1 MSRGRFAG
9 AVGSWLVALR
19 IARREARRARGRT
32 ALVLAMITLPV
43 LVLSFTAVSWDM
55 SQLTRAEKLDRR
67 LGGADAELRWSAENA
82 LVQDAW
88 GENTWPARGETVPRT
103 RPVTAAEMSALL
115 PPGSRVSPV
124 RWWVPFE
131 VRLDG
136 RDVPFDARSVDLT
149 DPVARPL
156 ARLRAGRRPAAPA
169 EIAVS
174 RPALRRL
181 GVPLGGT
188 VRTADGGGPYRVVG
202 VVEFPD
208 NLREVVA
215 LRPEAATGPV
225 APPDESWLVDVP
237 GRLDPALVDR
247 LNARGVAVRA
257 RTALPGRDEV
267 ADGGTSVPD
276 AEEAS
281 DAVLVGGL
289 GLLEVVL
296 LVGPAF
302 AVGVRRR
309 RRDLALVAVAGGDH
323 VHLRRVVLADGVV
336 LGAGGAALG
345 LLFGTA
351 AAVAGRPLVEQ
362 YLTAARSGGY
372 RVFPAA
378 LAVIAAVAVLAGV
391 LAALAPAWTAARED
405 VVAGLA
411 GRRSPPRH
419 RRRWLVTGLLLTL
432 GGAAVAALGAARTIP
447 TMILAGLILGELGLV
462 FGTPTLIGLLAG
474 AGRLL
479 PLAPRL
485 ALRDASRNRA
495 SAAPAISAV
504 MAAVAGSVALGV
516 YVASDDARNR
526 ADWQPGIPPGNV
538 LLLGTGDTTEL
549 PPPAQVA
556 ERVRAVLPDG
566 TVARLDVPACA
577 PPISP
582 DDYCL
587 PAAEV
592 APDRQCPYDLTGY
605 LTADGRRRALAD
617 PRCARP
623 SRNPDGLYLPAYVD
637 DGSALP
643 ALTGAPAGE
652 VAAATRMLRSGGVVV
667 TDPRQVVDG
676 RVTVTVSRTTARQDP
691 PSTTTTTTTLPG
703 YALRGG
709 LPVDRLILSAAATA
723 RLGLV
728 GEQLG
733 YVVDTTGPPTAAQR
747 QRLAADLPRLGP
759 LQIQVEQDEP
769 ASDRRPLLLLLAVG
783 SGVIT
788 LGAAGVAT
796 GLAAAEGRRDLSTLA
811 AVGASPRVR
820 RVLSLCQAGVIA
832 VLGSVLG
839 IVAGLGSALIILASV
854 NRRYAAAWPVE
865 TPYPVVVPW
874 LTLGVLV
881 VVPLVA
887 MLGAGLLT
895 RSRLPVERRL
905 E

>member
-19 IARREARRARGRT
+19 IAQREARRARGRT

-43 LVLSFTAVSWDM
+43 LALSFTAVSWDM
-55 SQLTRAEKLDRR
+55 AQLTRAEKLDRR
-67 LGGADAELRWSAENA
+67 LGGADAELRWLAENA
-82 LVQDAW
+82 VVQDAW
-88 GENTWPARGETVPRT
+88 GENSWPAQGETGPRT
-103 RPVTAAEMSALL
+103 RPVTAAEIAALL
-115 PPGSRVSPV
+115 PPGSRVSQV

-131 VRLDG
+131 VRIDG
-136 RDVPFDARSVDLT
+136 RNVSFGARSLDLT
-149 DPVARPL
+149 DPVARPR
-156 ARLRAGRRPAAPA
+156 ARLRAGRPPTTPT

-174 RPALRRL
+174 PPALRRL
-181 GVPLGGT
+181 GVRLGGT

-208 NLREVVA
+208 DLREVVA
-215 LRPEAATGPV
+215 VRPEAPVGPI
-225 APPDESWLVDVP
+225 PPTDESWLVDLP

-247 LNARGVAVRA
+247 LNARGVAVSA
-257 RTALPGRDEV
+257 RTAVPGRDDTAGDAV
-267 ADGGTSVPD
+267 PVPD
-276 AEEAS
+276 VAEAGN
-281 DAVLVGGL
+281 AVLVGGL

-336 LGAGGAALG
+336 LGAGGAGLG
-345 LLFGTA
+345 LLLGA
-351 AAVAGRPLVEQ
+351 AAAFAGRPLIEQ
-362 YLTAARSGGY
+362 YVTFARSGGY

-378 LAVIAAVAVLAGV
+378 LAAIAAVAVLAGV
-391 LAALAPAWTAARED
+391 LAALAPAWAAARED

-419 RRRWLVTGLLLTL
+419 RRRWLVIGVLLTL
-432 GGAAVAALGAARTIP
+432 GGSGVAALGAARTTP
-447 TMILAGLILGELGLV
+447 TVILAGLILGELGLV
-462 FGTPTLIGLLAG
+462 FGTPTLIGLLAR

-485 ALRDASRNRA
+485 ALRDASRNRS

-504 MAAVAGSVALGV
+504 MAAVAGTVALGV
-516 YVASDDARNR
+516 YVASEDARHR

-538 LLLGTGDTTEL
+538 LVLRSDTSVADL
-549 PPPAQVA
+549 PALAQVT

-566 TVARLDVPACA
+566 TVARLEVPACA
-577 PPISP
+577 APTSP
-582 DDYCL
+582 DDYCR
-587 PAAEV
+587 AAAV
-592 APDRQCPYDLTGY
+592 IPPDRECPYELTEY
-605 LTADGRRRALAD
+605 LAVDGRRRALAD

-623 SRNPDGLYLPAYVD
+623 SRSPDGLYLPAYVD

-643 ALTGAPAGE
+643 ALTGAPAVE
-652 VAAATRMLRSGGVVV
+652 VAAATAVLRAGGVVV
-667 TDPRQVVDG
+667 TDPRQLVDG
-676 RVTVTVSRTTARQDP
+676 RVAVTVSRATAGQDP
-691 PSTTTTTTTLPG
+691 PSTAVTTLPG

-709 LPVDRLILSAAATA
+709 VPVDRLFLSAAAAA
-723 RLGLV
+723 RIGLV
-728 GEQLG
+728 GAQLG
-733 YVVDTTGPPTAAQR
+733 YVVDTTGPPTVAQ
-747 QRLAADLPRLGP
+747 QEQLVAELPRLAS
-759 LQIQVEQDEP
+759 LQVQVEQEEP
-769 ASDRRPLLLLLAVG
+769 SSDRRPLLLLLAIG

-788 LGAAGVAT
+788 LGAAGAAT

-839 IVAGLGSALIILASV
+839 IVAGLGSAVIILSSV
-854 NRRYAAAWPVE
+854 NRRYATAWPVE

-881 VVPLVA
+881 VVPLLA
-887 MLGAGLLT
+887 MLGAGLVT